1 MTNGGADGG
10 RGELWSGDVEFS
22 DRDELAYRPGEVLV
36 PTASG
41 NDAEDW
47 INRRQPSRE
56 RGRTAIEDST
66 YTLIPDVAD
75 ALTVVVEL
83 RHRGILAQPNH
94 VLFSHC
100 LCCGCGPH
108 PAMFWPSSYAWLSA
122 YPFGANPFGANPF
135 GANPF
140 GANPFG
146 ANPFGANPFGANP
159 FGANPFGANPF
170 GANPFGANPEAARD
184 VNTNPARLFAYG
196 GARPETAAFRATGL
210 RPHSAHPAT
219 VPTLPSAP
227 ALPAPEDRTPSIVVI
242 DTGIAKKAT
251 DGEPGFR
258 PAALEL
264 ADVLEYETQIVLA
277 GVTRTFEAGEE
288 PDEDPRDDHIDPVAG
303 HGTFIAGIID
313 RIAPGSRLE
322 VHGLL
327 NGRGDA
333 NEVDITATLRSL
345 RTRPEGPPALVNLSF
360 GGYTAV
366 EMGLL
371 AEAVRSLQEAGTVV
385 VASAGNDATCR
396 PSFPAAFPGVVAVG
410 ALGPNG
416 PAHFT
421 NYGPWVRACAP
432 GVDVVSTFFTR
443 WTPGQGD
450 RELDEW
456 VRWSGTSFA
465 APAVVGALA
474 RAMRDGIPT
483 ARDAVERV
491 IDDPGLFRIPGLGT
505 VVNQTPW
512 CVRT

>member
-1 MTNGGADGG
+1 MADQGAGGG
-10 RGELWSGDVEFS
+10 RNDRWSRDVEFW

-41 NDAEDW
+41 DEAEEW

-56 RGRTAIEDST
+56 GGRTEIEDSSFT
-66 YTLIPDVAD
+66 VIPDVAET
-75 ALTVVVEL
+75 LIVVEEL

-108 PAMFWPSSYAWLSA
+108 PAMFWPNPSAWMSA

-159 FGANPFGANPF
+159 FGANPFGANPS
-170 GANPFGANPEAARD
+170 AAYPEAAGD

-210 RPHSAHPAT
+210 RPHSAHTAT
-219 VPTLPSAP
+219 APVLASAP
-227 ALPAPEDRTPSIVVI
+227 ALEKQAERAPSIVVI
-242 DTGIAKKAT
+242 DTGIAN
-251 DGEPGFR
+251 GEFR
-258 PAALEL
+258 PAALGG
-264 ADVLEYETQIVLA
+264 VLEYKTDN
-277 GVTRTFEAGEE
+277 FPAGEV
-288 PDEDPRDDHIDPVAG
+288 PDEDPQDGHIDPVAG

-313 RIAPGSRLE
+313 RIAPRSRLE

-327 NGRGDA
+327 TGRGEA
-333 NEVDITATLRSL
+333 NEVDIAATLDSL
-345 RTRPEGPPALVNLSF
+345 RTRSGGPPALVNLSF
-360 GGYTAV
+360 GAYTAV
-366 EMGLL
+366 EMGRL
-371 AEAVRSLQEAGTVV
+371 AEAVRKLQEAKTVV

-410 ALGPNG
+410 ALGPRG

-432 GVDVVSTFFTR
+432 GVDVVSTFFTGWEPR
-443 WTPGQGD
+443 QGD

-474 RAMRDGIPT
+474 RAMSDGIPE

-491 IDDPGLFRIPGLGT
+491 IDDPCLFRIPGLGT